1 MDGVPYREEGGSQV
15 LRKLREAGNAV
26 DELFRGLLAAQTDV
40 SGHETEKP
48 IAGLLDG
55 TGEYTLVM
63 FVATAK
69 RLRVLKRCDLSVI
82 NLGGRKQENKSAL

>member
-26 DELFRGLLAAQTDV
+26 DELFRGLLADV